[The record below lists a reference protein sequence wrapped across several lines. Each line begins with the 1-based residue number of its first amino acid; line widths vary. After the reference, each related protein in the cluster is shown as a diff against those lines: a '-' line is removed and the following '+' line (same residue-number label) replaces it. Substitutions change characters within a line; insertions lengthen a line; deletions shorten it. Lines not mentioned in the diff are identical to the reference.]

1 MEMQLVKRQ
10 SKSGSTICKLVL
22 GGLQPAG
29 KLLCCEDNN
38 PCLAN
43 PSMCTSTKK
52 MAHCWFI
59 SQLDACNR
67 NDTLAQTVCQYQSG
81 IYCLKGVTDLPYD
94 TSKLSG
100 WNVIEIILGRNIIA
114 SSINGY
120 NYSLPPPPPPP
131 LQPSPPPPPPPPKG
145 PAPGDPPA
153 GGGPPVPGA
162 PPPAASPPAAPSPKG
177 PADPPTELKNPK
189 FIVCSDSMAS
199 GFCQIKDDSGYK
211 SFKYDVEICDESIDI
226 INSPPEVSYPVVT
239 VTVTATPIAN
249 LSNHLDVG
257 ELHFL
262 LLVVSLV
269 TSLGSIIG
277 WRKFGI

>member
-114 SSINGY
+114 SSIN
-120 NYSLPPPPPPP
+120 
-131 LQPSPPPPPPPPKG
+131 
-145 PAPGDPPA
+145 APGDPPA

-162 PPPAASPPAAPSPKG
+162 PPPAASPAPAAPSPKG

-239 VTVTATPIAN
+239 VTVTATPISN